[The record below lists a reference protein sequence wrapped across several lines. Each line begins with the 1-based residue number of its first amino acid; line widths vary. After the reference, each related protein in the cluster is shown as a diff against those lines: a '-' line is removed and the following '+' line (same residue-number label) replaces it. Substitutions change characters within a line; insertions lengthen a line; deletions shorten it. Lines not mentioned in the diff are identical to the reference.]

1 MSKPIEVFKPRD
13 GETRIVVKDWPDARS
28 PWRVR
33 STDQRGRELEIEGWS
48 NFRQAVVGRLA
59 LHVDGRKPLLVITG
73 YSFEDGLLATEQPEV
88 LGQLVLC
95 ARAVAVRLYEDVGI
109 GDGCVLWQL
118 ESRQVTEISK
128 HFPQFEALPR
138 RRRLRPGKRYL
149 LWRPS

>member
-1 MSKPIEVFKPRD
+1 VSKPIEVFKPRD

-95 ARAVAVRLYEDVGI
+95 ARAVAVRLYGCTRTLGSETAAYCGSWRAGRSPRSASTSPSSKPSPDVG
-109 GDGCVLWQL
+109 G
-118 ESRQVTEISK
+118 
-128 HFPQFEALPR
+128 
-138 RRRLRPGKRYL
+138 
-149 LWRPS
+149 